1 MPGRDG
7 TGPMGLGAFTGRGA
21 GTCADPSRPGVPPG
35 RAFGAGFGRGR
46 GAGAKVAGWR
56 HCFFATGVPGWMR
69 FGEKKALEHQAEVL
83 QSELDLIRKRL
94 EDIED
99 TGEGE

>member
-1 MPGRDG
+1 
-7 TGPMGLGAFTGRGA
+7 
-21 GTCADPSRPGVPPG
+21 
-35 RAFGAGFGRGR
+35 
-46 GAGAKVAGWR
+46 
-56 HCFFATGVPGWMR
+56 MR